1 MQLTVHCQ
9 CDHVTTPNPKSS
21 VLNFTRSHLVTLVM
35 VEYFKEAHSDD
46 PVSFTAIGIDHVP
59 LTSRRE
65 DRQRTINQ
73 KELLDPSGL
82 GCGVTWSECCYRQL
96 FFCADSIFVFSRVCI
111 TYVDYCPYWPNI
123 WIMPFLIGLMLLV
136 VIVSFAA
143 INFDLALSKPLTD
156 DYSFERAAEFI
167 ICMPGWFKMVLIFF
181 L

>member
-1 MQLTVHCQ
+1 MKTATARATYDFVYFFKNYKGKLNQLDAEFMNKNNYSAARCLTVHCQ
-9 CDHVTTPNPKSS
+9 CDHMTTPNPKSS

-65 DRQRTINQ
+65 DRQKTINP

-96 FFCADSIFVFSRVCI
+96 FFF
-111 TYVDYCPYWPNI
+111 
-123 WIMPFLIGLMLLV
+123 
-136 VIVSFAA
+136 
-143 INFDLALSKPLTD
+143 
-156 DYSFERAAEFI
+156 
-167 ICMPGWFKMVLIFF
+167 
-181 L
+181 